1 VLTQSLRASVKNF
14 IKETNL
20 DTYENLSAIYDFVS
34 DADPQDRIALQ
45 AFARYLRNRIDAA
58 SAGLL
63 RRGER
68 IIATLEEAHRAQPKA
83 KAPMMR
89 PHQRD
94 ELPFLRCRPVRY
106 TGLDSLQELDFV
118 PPESAFG
125 RLDFFGLAA
134 QPVPYSAFAARL
146 SETAPSNAA
155 S

>member
-1 VLTQSLRASVKNF
+1 
-14 IKETNL
+14 
-20 DTYENLSAIYDFVS
+20 
-34 DADPQDRIALQ
+34 
-45 AFARYLRNRIDAA
+45 
-58 SAGLL
+58 
-63 RRGER
+63 
-68 IIATLEEAHRAQPKA
+68 
-83 KAPMMR
+83 MMR